1 MNFKPDESRQVLIL
15 DFWFGDL
22 KEGGIPP
29 EHLSRMWWAKD
40 ENTDEFIRV
49 NFEAD
54 LINAREGRLGVWEIS
69 PRGTLAL
76 IILLDQFP
84 RNIYRGRPEAFA
96 QDSRALNLSLRGIE
110 RGFDRELH
118 PVMRVFF
125 YMPFMHSEDLDIQAR
140 SIALF
145 SALERDFTSPPALSD
160 MLSSN
165 SEYAERHYAIIER
178 FGRFPHRNSI
188 LGRESTAEE
197 IEFLKQPGSSF

>member
-1 MNFKPDESRQVLIL
+1 MNSNPDESRQALIL

-22 KEGGIPP
+22 KEGGVPP

-40 ENTDEFIRV
+40 ENTDEYIRV

-76 IILLDQFP
+76 IILLDQFS
-84 RNIYRGRPEAFA
+84 RNIYRGKPEAFA
-96 QDSRALNLSLRGIE
+96 QDPRALNLSQRGIE
-110 RGFDRELH
+110 RGFDKELH
-118 PVMRVFF
+118 PAMRVFI
-125 YMPFMHSEDLDIQAR
+125 YMPFMHSEDPDIQKK

-145 SALERDFTSPPALSD
+145 AVLERDFTSLPALSNV
-160 MLSSN
+160 LSEN
-165 SEYAERHYAIIER
+165 RDYADRHEAIIER